1 MHEWMA
7 AADVLLSKAGP
18 GTIAEAS
25 TIGLPVLLTS
35 HLPGQEAGNVRYVV
49 DGGFGAYATAPPRIA
64 AILKEWLQQPEKRV
78 AMRAAARAA
87 ANPTATL
94 DIARDLA
101 RMAMQPL

>member
-1 MHEWMA
+1 MHGVDGRFGRA
-7 AADVLLSKAGP
+7 AVQGRP

-35 HLPGQEAGNVRYVV
+35 HLPGQEAGNVRRRRRRLRRVR
-49 DGGFGAYATAPPRIA
+49 DRA
-64 AILKEWLQQPEKRV
+64 AAHRRDPQGVAQPEKRV

>member
-1 MHEWMA
+1 ME
-7 AADVLLSKAGP
+7 AADVLVTKAGP
-18 GTIAEAS
+18 GTIAEAA
-25 TIGLPVLLTS
+25 IRGLPTMLSS